1 MDDYFIT
8 KKAVEII
15 LANINDHF
23 IKCLINLTI
32 KDRYTNDFKLILG
45 IIELLKTY
53 ITTRRN
59 DILSSCIKYTNKSYY
74 LQLTDSLF
82 RIIQSYLE
90 SSKQNNRTVKFVF
103 ISDLIEKYNNPIISN
118 TPIITR
124 NFNNNNART
133 RFNTVVD
140 DNDDSIYAGVS
151 CYVNKTDETG
161 EAGEAGDAGDAGDAN
176 DDDYRADDDEN
187 KDRALISQVP
197 SKDAGTLFRDA
208 YYKLNKSKSN
218 YRSNRD
224 FELKKIDV
232 SNCTKNDLL

>member
-1 MDDYFIT
+1 MDNYFIT

-23 IKCLINLTI
+23 IKCLVNLTI
-32 KDRYTNDFKLILG
+32 KDRYTNDIQLILG

-74 LQLTDSLF
+74 LQLTDNLF
-82 RIIQSYLE
+82 IIIQSH
-90 SSKQNNRTVKFVF
+90 SAIANQNNQTIKYVF
-103 ISDLIEKYNNPIISN
+103 ISDLIEKYNNPVISN
-118 TPIITR
+118 TAIITR

-133 RFNTVVD
+133 RFNSVVD
-140 DNDDSIYAGVS
+140 GDNDAIYAGVS
-151 CYVNKTDETG
+151 CYVNKTG
-161 EAGEAGDAGDAGDAN
+161 EADDAN
-176 DDDYRADDDEN
+176 DDDYCADDDN
-187 KDRALISQVP
+187 KERALLSQP

-208 YYKLNKSKSN
+208 YYLRNKTKSN
-218 YRSNRD
+218 YKSKE

-232 SNCTKNDLL
+232 SNCTNNDLL

>member
-23 IKCLINLTI
+23 IKCLVNLSI
-32 KDRYTNDFKLILG
+32 KDRYTNDIKLIIG

-53 ITTRRN
+53 NTARRN

-82 RIIQSYLE
+82 RIIQSQ
-90 SSKQNNRTVKFVF
+90 SDSAKQFNQTTKYVF
-103 ISDLIEKYNNPIISN
+103 ISDLIEKYNNPVISN
-118 TPIITR
+118 IPMITR
-124 NFNNNNART
+124 NFNNNTRT
-133 RFNTVVD
+133 RFNTFVNGD
-140 DNDDSIYAGVS
+140 DDDDDAIYAGVS
-151 CYVNKTDETG
+151 AYVNKTC
-161 EAGEAGDAGDAGDAN
+161 DAN
-176 DDDYRADDDEN
+176 DANYDDDYRADDDEN
-187 KDRALISQVP
+187 KDSSLISHMP

-208 YYKLNKSKSN
+208 YYKMKKTKGN
-218 YRSNRD
+218 YKVGKE

-232 SNCTKNDLL
+232 KNCTNNDLL

>member
-23 IKCLINLTI
+23 IKCLVNLTI
-32 KDRYTNDFKLILG
+32 KDRYTNDIKLILG

-82 RIIQSYLE
+82 RIIQSYSE
-90 SSKQNNRTVKFVF
+90 SSNHNNRTVKFVF
-103 ISDLIEKYNNPIISN
+103 ISDLIEKYNNPVISN

-133 RFNTVVD
+133 RFNTVVNGD
-140 DNDDSIYAGVS
+140 DDSIYAGVS
-151 CYVNKTDETG
+151 CYVNKTDE
-161 EAGEAGDAGDAGDAN
+161 AGDAGEAGDAN

-187 KDRALISQVP
+187 KDRALISQVH

-208 YYKLNKSKSN
+208 YYKLNKTKSN
-218 YRSNRD
+218 YKSNRE

-232 SNCTKNDLL
+232 SNCTNNDLL

>member
-32 KDRYTNDFKLILG
+32 KDRYTNDINLILG

-82 RIIQSYLE
+82 RIIQSYSE
-90 SSKQNNRTVKFVF
+90 SSKYNNQTIKYVF
-103 ISDLIEKYNNPIISN
+103 ISDLIEKYNNPVISN
-118 TPIITR
+118 IPMITR

-133 RFNTVVD
+133 RFNTSID
-140 DNDDSIYAGVS
+140 DDDDAIYAGVS
-151 CYVNKTDETG
+151 CYVNKTDKTDK
-161 EAGEAGDAGDAGDAN
+161 AGDACDVN

-187 KDRALISQVP
+187 KEKALLSQP

-208 YYKLNKSKSN
+208 YYLRNKTKNN
-218 YRSNRD
+218 YRSSKE

-232 SNCTKNDLL
+232 SNCTNNDLL

>member
-23 IKCLINLTI
+23 IKCLVNLTI
-32 KDRYTNDFKLILG
+32 KDRYTNDIKLILG

-82 RIIQSYLE
+82 RIIQSYSE
-90 SSKQNNRTVKFVF
+90 SSNHNNRTVKFVF
-103 ISDLIEKYNNPIISN
+103 ISDLIEKYNNPVISN

-133 RFNTVVD
+133 RFNTVVNGD
-140 DNDDSIYAGVS
+140 DDSIYAGVS
-151 CYVNKTDETG
+151 CYVNKTD
-161 EAGEAGDAGDAGDAN
+161 EAGDAGDAGDAN

-187 KDRALISQVP
+187 KDRALISQVH

-208 YYKLNKSKSN
+208 YYKLNKTKSN
-218 YRSNRD
+218 YKSNRE

-232 SNCTKNDLL
+232 SNCTNNDLL